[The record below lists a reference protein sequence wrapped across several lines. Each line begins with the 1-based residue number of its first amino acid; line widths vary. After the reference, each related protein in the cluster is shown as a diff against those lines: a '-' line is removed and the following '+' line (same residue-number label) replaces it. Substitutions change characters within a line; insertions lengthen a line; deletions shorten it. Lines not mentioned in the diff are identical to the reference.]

1 MQNIYILIFIL
12 VLNIILSP
20 FLVTYL
26 RNRGFY
32 KKKSLPKDKKV
43 NRNDSYYKH
52 LLENM
57 STPSSYGVLFI
68 LNLAIL
74 FFTLTLTI
82 ELKAVIL
89 GAIFLGLVGLA
100 DDMYQFFYYKEVG
113 EWGFKARYK
122 MALQLVT
129 FFLVLS
135 TLFPTLWIA
144 VILSLIATF
153 ILNSFNITDG
163 LDGLAGGI
171 AVPTFMTFGVLE
183 FVFNGPTP
191 LFFLSS
197 STLIFLLIFMCYNI
211 KPAKV
216 FLGDSGSYSIGV
228 VLAFL
233 VFQYNP
239 YISTALIS
247 IFLLEGISSL
257 VQITSLKILKKKV
270 FKIAPLH
277 LHLLNSGWTQWQVI
291 GGAWILQT
299 VIVLIVLLFSNVGF

>member
-1 MQNIYILIFIL
+1 MQNIYILVFLFI
-12 VLNIILSP
+12 LNIILSP
-20 FLVTYL
+20 FLVSFL
-26 RNRGFY
+26 RNTGFY
-32 KKKSLPKDKKV
+32 KKKELPKDKKV
-43 NRNDSYYKH
+43 SRNDNYYKH

-68 LNLAIL
+68 LNLIIL
-74 FFTLTLTI
+74 FFTLSLTI

-100 DDMYQFFYYKEVG
+100 DDMYQFFFYKEVG
-113 EWGFKARYK
+113 AWGFKARYK
-122 MALQLVT
+122 MILQLIT
-129 FFLVLS
+129 FFLVFY
-135 TLFPTLWIA
+135 TVFPTLWLA
-144 VILSLIATF
+144 VILSLVATF

-183 FVFNGPTP
+183 FVYNGQTS
-191 LFFLSS
+191 LFFLIA

-216 FLGDSGSYSIGV
+216 FLGDSGSYAIGV
-228 VLAFL
+228 ILAYL
-233 VFQYNP
+233 LFQYNP

-257 VQITSLKILKKKV
+257 IQIISLKVFKRRV

-277 LHLLNSGWTQWQVI
+277 LHLLSSGLTQWQVI

-299 VIVLIVLLFSNVGF
+299 LIVLIVLLFSNVGL